1 MIRTGFI
8 RWHNQASD
16 EERKKGT
23 FGNHQLIGVEAS
35 EETVRWLYDQH
46 FAALVGD
53 TVAFEAWPPQRD
65 SKWTLHDWALVWWGT
80 PLGEMWDLEGWSR
93 ECEKH
98 QRWTFMVTS
107 APLHVKGGVGSPT
120 ASHCN
125 LLSFYTRSV
134 LNTETFEQTNPFV
147 TFSTIMISRCYRGSD

>member
-107 APLHVKGGVGSPT
+107 APLHVKGGVGSPPQ
-120 ASHCN
+120 AIAI
-125 LLSFYTRSV
+125 F
-134 LNTETFEQTNPFV
+134 
-147 TFSTIMISRCYRGSD
+147 